1 MAEQPIQFNDG
12 AAYERMMGRWSRL
25 AGDVFLDWLA
35 VESGLRWVD
44 VGCGNGAFTEAV
56 IERCAPSEVEGVDP
70 SQAQLEFARTR
81 AGASLARF
89 QQGDAMSLPQE
100 DDAFDVAAMA
110 LVLFFVPDP
119 AKGLAEMRRVVT
131 PGGMVS
137 AYAWDILGGG
147 FPLNAF
153 QQELRAMGL
162 TPPLPPSVD
171 ASRLKAMEDL
181 WVSGGL
187 ADVEAREITVER
199 TFTDFD
205 DLWDTSL
212 LGASVGPMI
221 AAMAHRDADALRQ
234 RLQAQFPAQSDGRIT
249 YSARA
254 NAVKGR
260 VGA

>member
-56 IERCAPSEVEGVDP
+56 IKRCAPSAVEGVDP
-70 SQAQLEFARTR
+70 SHGQLEFAQTR

-89 QQGDAMSLPQE
+89 QQGDAMSLPQK

-119 AKGLAEMRRVVT
+119 VKGLAEMRRVVA
-131 PGGMVS
+131 PGGTVA

-147 FPLNAF
+147 FPLHAV
-153 QQELRAMGL
+153 QEELRAVGL

-171 ASRLKAMEDL
+171 ASRLKAMQDL

-187 ADVEAREITVER
+187 LEVEVREITVER
-199 TFTDFD
+199 TCTDFD
-205 DLWDTSL
+205 DVWETSR
-212 LGASVGPMI
+212 LGSSVGPMI
-221 AAMAHRDADALRQ
+221 ASMAHSDADALKR
-234 RLQAQFPAQSDGRIT
+234 RLQAHFPVQSDGRIT

-260 VGA
+260 VGT

>member
-56 IERCAPSEVEGVDP
+56 IERCAPSAIEGVDP
-70 SQAQLEFARTR
+70 SQGQLEFARTR
-81 AGASLARF
+81 DGVSLARF
-89 QQGDAMSLPQE
+89 HQGDAMSLPQE
-100 DDAFDVAAMA
+100 DNSFDVAAMA

-119 AKGLAEMRRVVT
+119 VKGLAEMRRVVT
-131 PGGMVS
+131 PGGVVS

-147 FPLNAF
+147 FPLHAF
-153 QQELRAMGL
+153 QEELRAMGL
-162 TPPLPPSVD
+162 TPPLPPSVE
-171 ASRLKAMEDL
+171 ASRLKAMEEL
-181 WVSGGL
+181 WVSAGL
-187 ADVEAREITVER
+187 VDVEVREITVER

-205 DLWDTSL
+205 DLWGTSL
-212 LGASVGPMI
+212 LGPSVGPMI
-221 AAMAHRDADALRQ
+221 ASMGHSDANGLKQ
-234 RLQAQFPAQSDGRIT
+234 RLEAQFPVQNDGRIT

-260 VGA
+260 VRA